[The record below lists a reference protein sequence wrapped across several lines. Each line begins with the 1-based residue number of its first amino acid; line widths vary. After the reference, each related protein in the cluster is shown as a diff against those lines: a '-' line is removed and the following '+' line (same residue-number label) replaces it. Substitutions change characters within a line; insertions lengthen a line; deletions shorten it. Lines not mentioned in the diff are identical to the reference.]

1 MFSHGR
7 RNCIS
12 PRFVVQ
18 RCVGHRVPPNFMT
31 FLEAECRKD
40 NNWNSQLKLG
50 YEQLNGKLSDHQDL
64 LSLISEETNDKD
76 LIEAANSEIFSLDDE
91 INDLVEVI
99 SEKLV
104 PPEKY
109 DCENAVLEVVP
120 GAGGQ
125 EASLFA
131 EEILQLYLGYADYLG
146 YQAEV
151 TELVTQNLVQQSKGI
166 TKAVVSI
173 VGENV
178 FSLLKFECGVHR
190 VQRVPITGT
199 RNDRVQTSTCS
210 VAVLPAPRN
219 IEIKLGMK
227 DPSLK
232 WEFMRAKGAGGQGV
246 NTTDSAV
253 RLTHLPTNT
262 VVESQE
268 ERSQATNRNTALK
281 KMKSILYRNE
291 FSAEQAQVTKD
302 RQRQVRNMDRN
313 EKIRTYNF
321 HRHSVTDH
329 RLSQTRT
336 VPGLSDWFGGQFGFD
351 ILDQFSG
358 QLRGQNRNERL
369 TRLLS
374 ASHPS

>member
-1 MFSHGR
+1 MM
-7 RNCIS
+7 
-12 PRFVVQ
+12 V
-18 RCVGHRVPPNFMT
+18 
-31 FLEAECRKD
+31 
-40 NNWNSQLKLG
+40 
-50 YEQLNGKLSDHQDL
+50 
-64 LSLISEETNDKD
+64 
-76 LIEAANSEIFSLDDE
+76 
-91 INDLVEVI
+91 
-99 SEKLV
+99 
-104 PPEKY
+104 
-109 DCENAVLEVVP
+109 
-120 GAGGQ
+120 
-125 EASLFA
+125 
-131 EEILQLYLGYADYLG
+131 
-146 YQAEV
+146 
-151 TELVTQNLVQQSKGI
+151 
-166 TKAVVSI
+166 
-173 VGENV
+173 
-178 FSLLKFECGVHR
+178 R

-268 ERSQATNRNTALK
+268 ERSQATNRNTAMK

-302 RQRQVRNMDRN
+302 RQRQVGNMDRN

-336 VPGLSDWFGGQFGFD
+336 VPGISDWFGGQFGFD

-358 QLRGQNRNERL
+358 QLRGQSRSERL